1 MIANILK
8 KEMEK
13 SNGAARLVKVPPERR
28 PNAKS
33 LLTFEHEIAVQ
44 VGIDD
49 SRLYRNSVEE
59 EDTTK

>member
-28 PNAKS
+28 PNAQS
-33 LLTFEHEIAVQ
+33 LLTLEHEIAVQ
-44 VGIDD
+44 VRIDD